1 MGTPQ
6 TDVDMWSSSPGAIP
20 GPVFKTTR
28 RGYDQTEVTDY
39 IRGLTERLETVEKQA
54 RKLQSDVARALQD
67 RDAAFGERDEALRGR
82 AGDAYERTSA
92 RVAELLMGVDREV
105 ERIQA
110 EARVEVE
117 RMLADAEKDASR
129 IRADA
134 EEQRRA
140 ADQAGRR
147 TREEAERSVADLT
160 SQRER
165 ILEELRLASAR
176 MLDVIAGMETPAR
189 DLGTG
194 PTAGDDADASKGES
208 ASVVIPDLRT
218 EPST

>member
-54 RKLQSDVARALQD
+54 RKLQSEVERARKD
-67 RDAAFGERDEALRGR
+67 RDVAFGERDEALRGR

-140 ADQAGRR
+140 ADQVGRR
-147 TREEAERSVADLT
+147 AREEAERSVADLT
-160 SQRER
+160 SQREH
-165 ILEELRLASAR
+165 ILGELRLASAR

-189 DLGTG
+189 DLDTG
-194 PTAGDDADASKGES
+194 PTAGDDAAASKGES